1 MSDVTGSSNDEW
13 YGLDEESRAFLSE
26 TLGSTGVATAAPPAG
41 SVALGDQLPSS
52 GSPLAPIDAAAGLEE
67 LLIATVDA
75 RASDLHLA
83 AGQPPH
89 IRVQGELRP
98 VAGAT
103 PIGPKQLEAMLFA
116 HLDADQRQMLL
127 RRGDLELALSSGSRR
142 FRAALFQQSGSL
154 AAAMRLIPSN
164 QPNLDQLGLPP
175 AVRSFADQHSG
186 LVLVTGRT
194 GSGKSTTLAAA
205 IEHINQTRAA
215 HIITIEDP
223 IEYRY
228 TPAKAVIQQREVGA
242 DTESF
247 ATALRYALRQD
258 PDVILLGELRD
269 LETISTAL
277 TAAETGHLVFATLH
291 SSDATGSITRIVD
304 AFPEG
309 QQNQV
314 RAQLALSIR
323 GCVSQQLVPDV
334 NGRLTLIS
342 EVLTATSG
350 IRAMIRDEKTH
361 QLHAALETGGAEGMH
376 TFDQALG
383 AAVRT
388 GRISF
393 DVARS
398 VAHRPSSLD
407 NLLRR

>member
-1 MSDVTGSSNDEW
+1 MSEIAGTSNDEW

-26 TLGSTGVATAAPPAG
+26 TLGTTTAPSTSPTTPDA
-41 SVALGDQLPSS
+41 QLPTS
-52 GSPLAPIDAAAGLEE
+52 GSPLAPKSAGAGLDE
-67 LLIATVDA
+67 LLVATVDA
-75 RASDLHLA
+75 QASDLHLA

-98 VAGAT
+98 IAGVGPT
-103 PIGPKQLEAMLFA
+103 GPKQLEAMLLA
-116 HLDADQRQMLL
+116 HLDAEQRQTLL
-127 RRGDLELALSSGSRR
+127 RRGDLELALSSGNRR
-142 FRAALFQQSGSL
+142 FRAALFRQSGSL

-164 QPNLDQLGLPP
+164 KPSLDQLGLPP
-175 AVRSFADQHSG
+175 AVRAFADHHSG

-228 TPAKAVIQQREVGA
+228 TPSRSVIQQREVGA

-247 ATALRYALRQD
+247 ANALRHALRQD

-291 SSDATGSITRIVD
+291 SSDATGAITRIVD

-309 QQNQV
+309 QQNQI

-334 NGRLTLIS
+334 NGRLTLVS
-342 EVLTATSG
+342 EVLNATSG
-350 IRAMIRDEKTH
+350 IRSMIRDEKTH

-383 AAVRT
+383 AAVRN
-388 GRISF
+388 GRISL

-398 VAHRPSSLD
+398 VSHRPSSLD
-407 NLLRR
+407 NLIRR